1 MNQFLGDDFL
11 IFISGS
17 DCFRFLNEFLND
29 LSSLVMKFPVRK
41 SRVMSYSGYLI
52 NP

>member
-41 SRVMSYSGYLI
+41 EVASNELFWISD
-52 NP
+52 